1 MARAPVWLGGLLL
14 IALVTA
20 DQQHGW
26 TALEF
31 CVYSDF
37 VQLTEDPT
45 HIFGNR
51 LDLIFTGVP
60 AVVKVQV
67 PEVLIPRTA
76 GLWNSL
82 PEDVHWNFKSSKHPY
97 VCTNTCSYSAPRYRT
112 YQGGQQYK
120 YEYKGEVITKSRV
133 TADEESKMA
142 VTAEVIISARTE
154 CDHRLQIMNFMVEDV
169 PEEES
174 KWFKEAVEKYDMH
187 YSYQDGWVEYLCP
200 HDDEDVAAT
209 NFKRGILSAI
219 QSSVTNVVETKEV
232 VVQESDVS
240 GECETLYQLSGSG
253 DMTFNKTKL
262 NCRYSSYLPRILHE
276 PYMSA
281 DGNDNVLPFFRSRK
295 NCIMEMSQGV
305 WKSVTCK
312 EEVEVEA
319 PFSASTDASIMA
331 AMAVTSTLSLQ
342 SGPEPLQGNFSN
354 GDRPTRRE
362 SIRMDLE
369 GALESS
375 DSRTNNITDVV
386 EQIGVVM
393 TQLSESIDGEASQ
406 VEARPFAFSSLLS
419 LVGRVQD
426 DDDLETV
433 WQANVEEKTRRGF
446 LLDALTLCESEYCF
460 RLLANVSLK
469 SPDVMSPTRVKTWLT
484 GTHFFSDV
492 HPENINITME
502 LLDSLEGVETHVLM
516 AASTMVYK
524 ACQVDPEN
532 CRDHAEPFLEYV
544 ENAVG
549 DSCGLGKGPSAWEEI
564 RVALRALSNAGI
576 QPRKDFS
583 RRCYGNKKVVTNLR
597 VAALQTY
604 RRSGC
609 PSDTKTLW
617 KILED
622 DTDDTEARIAAYI
635 ALVPC
640 ATDDPKFFLRIEH
653 LLKKEEVN
661 QVGSYIWTHIQ
672 NLVGQPSSS
681 YYNRE
686 LSRLAAHHSL
696 QAKFSTNAFRTS
708 RNYRYARF
716 NEIMNIGGSAESNI
730 IFTPKSYVPQQASV
744 NLTLEMAE
752 KSLNLLEFG
761 GDFSGLE
768 RYIESFF
775 GKDGYFKH
783 EGIQTLLESMRP
795 KREVREEK
803 IQEFQR
809 LYDQAQ
815 TMNEE
820 VEMVEGEEP
829 KASFFVR
836 VFGNEVFYVDN
847 MLGLNPFQV
856 IQSLAKEFTSPKSF
870 KVIDQEYVSTTQLGF
885 PLRLRVNATGSISF
899 EHELKTEKDES
910 TLVYETKI
918 SASAVLACD
927 ESLVVDGYG
936 AWSGV
941 RRRSSKTIHTDL
953 GGKIERRPLQPFG
966 MQIILAKP
974 EIAKVSSSSQVALYK
989 NAEQGWCDEWQ
1000 AALIEDHEYCSS
1012 ELFKRILGLEVCAK
1026 SSFGTHTVGQESF
1039 HGEPYNSEFTVSK
1052 SDTFAY
1058 YQFYFKI
1065 EDNIFEAI
1073 FEAPGSSIQRKIH
1086 FLVNLGPD
1094 GTGGYIVI
1102 RGMGYGL
1109 QGQYQWTET
1118 LKELSLKYM
1127 EDSLTKGGIEISL
1140 QSEKER
1146 SGFQHTP
1153 KFVLTIGPDVYSAE
1167 GNLAVKS
1174 KDDEFKSS
1182 WKIEGTHYKVD
1193 GRTQVGQYFGLV
1205 EGSLNSD
1212 QESTGLQLR
1221 AEYGTDRE
1229 NSHSLSL
1236 NYDGA
1241 SRIEQSGRKHS
1252 GHIFLETTQGE
1263 SNVTLNYE
1271 YSPSNF
1277 HGNGSLTFQG
1287 KQVSSQIVTKNL
1299 NDDDGRDFQVTLSLV
1314 SPQYDI
1320 DYLGELVFRVSDTA
1334 FQTEAAVN
1342 FGSDVHSRVAL
1353 TGVYEEDPLL
1363 FLAGVHLSYNEHLL
1377 EAKATLDLSQ
1387 PEKTRITLSGNVGQ
1401 ATGRIPDSDT
1411 PRFQAAPQCHPQ
1423 FAWQLRR
1430 PGNRFFCLPDLGANW
1445 FGEQYTLKH
1454 EVDWKDES
1462 KSLSLTSELYGVLQ
1476 IKTRVSAGMLSNRAF
1491 QLYEANI
1498 TTGSDPFFAT
1508 STNITSDQEFSSS
1521 LTLLSSELRVSGRY
1535 GPADYDDFGGSVDI
1549 SATLPSGD
1557 NYSTNISLTYSY
1569 DGSQRS
1575 FEMSSTYGDDVIAGN
1590 FSILHRN
1597 DWFSEDLTAAN
1608 FTLKTPFAGLT
1619 HAGFY
1624 FEAHGDSAVPS
1635 YALLEW
1641 GSLKLHGMV
1650 HSNLPEK
1657 FEMTLQYSDDGTCDS
1672 SFSVYHNSEDQQ
1684 FNSGFAFAL
1693 TQEMTPWAAEVNT
1706 SLRNDYYE
1714 KSLGLELRAQ
1724 APVLE
1729 TPFNGRLLYNLTESA
1744 FDFDIQVGFEEKVML
1759 SFTGMKKR
1767 DKKMNKFVG
1776 AIEMDSPWNEPVF
1789 VNITGNYDYE
1799 NVNVFADFKSS
1810 LPVVESFTIESV
1822 INFIYP
1828 GETKVHFHLNH
1839 DEVQALM
1846 AYHQKITSYGFL
1858 HDLEGSIN
1866 TFTITYDLKTEWDYY
1881 HKLTN
1886 AEGKLSL
1893 LNVMDHNLEIGLNFK
1908 QDSGVFV
1915 SQVSGLWDDQAF
1927 KFGYTSDYK
1936 QSFNWLYDIE
1946 ILILGFDDMIK
1957 ANMSL
1962 NAVDWSSQVDF
1973 KFHFNSPWT
1982 DGYVI
1987 KYNVTTVGD
1996 KTDYELDLMQES
2008 SSLFKVTLKTDG
2020 PLEKDKSDLHLKVTG
2035 AFLEE
2040 MEFIWQHNFMSGHVG
2055 SFEFWYGPDFYVQG
2069 KSQWELNDEWFN
2081 QDFISYH
2088 LSANITLSEP
2098 KFHSVVMLD
2107 LKSDF
2112 EGNFSLQFNDYA
2124 AHLKSN
2130 ILNGVVFQAEATIPD
2145 TKYKAELTYE
2155 KGKNII
2161 PDISFGVLVNDVSLV
2176 SFKIKF
2182 NSVYPQFDAV
2192 VMAAYANEDNS
2203 TFYSGNLL
2211 LTATL
2216 DYDYGFKG
2224 EAKLTS
2230 NLEGFENHTLGIDTD
2245 LKIKDSHFGGYFGG
2259 HLQLNEDIYEVGGN
2273 ASLTLDFDK
2282 KVMFE
2287 LGVNY
2292 NIPYLGEI
2300 YKSDMGVFFT
2310 LTNIESRLQAT
2321 VTFGEASPPWALSL
2335 QYKFRNNKLSGHLT
2349 LGDERKYT
2357 ILIKLDSKILH
2368 INIEIVEADESTFK
2382 VLQGNINWIIRPA
2395 KQQINM
2401 NMNSD
2406 FEPISKMTGQLT
2418 ISRLAGTLKLAVNEE
2433 KANVQVRLIKATK
2446 DPGKLYI
2453 TIDSKIYVPVS
2464 SVIDF
2469 SFSHPEEGFKMD
2481 LAVDWNE
2488 EKGWITAS
2496 LLAGLPESYLRF
2508 STPFESFDKFNFT
2521 VNARADS
2528 HYNLTVTLDVPQFCF
2543 EFNGMSELD
2552 FKKLSLDTSVNLGCS
2567 DSERY
2572 KFVFKYNIVIPE
2584 EPLNILIN
2592 LDLNGYNAFE
2602 FDLSAELKE
2611 RELDAK
2617 IESTVMDEYK
2627 LGTTLSVSRN
2637 VAEQAGLGVTLRVY
2651 EPPSNNTHFLFDVS
2665 LSGSKSEMQFE
2676 LLQENTLTV
2685 KAMYKLLPNKV
2696 NITSSYSH
2704 KILGHPLNIQFSSIG
2719 NIAKDGGILEIQL
2732 ETDKSYDKIDFSAG
2746 YNLKGGLGTATFNL
2760 TTPTGNVTLKGVH
2773 ETMEN
2778 SRSVTIDMTSSLHS
2792 FQNYHYELVYKKE
2805 GSESIKFISVQD
2817 ESKFEVQGEIS
2828 KFQNTMTLNVFCD
2841 TPYRSFKTFNLTFTY
2856 PKSIRLVNN
2865 YKLYVNILSNE
2876 DLYTFGVDQ
2885 EHDNAWTTYNLKI
2898 NIFAPY
2904 DAIRNVTLNFDY
2916 DLEGRVSL
2924 GLESRRGRLGI
2935 DTIWRQGKS
2944 HTNGRIKADLS
2955 YFSQG
2960 EYILDAEIAHR
2971 LSDSQG
2977 FKLIRQKSNLD
2988 FEFRAVMG
2996 EDYKSGL
3003 VGLTLADLNSRKE
3016 NTTYSLRYAYDG
3028 TLNVRGQFE
3037 DHMVLLTLETFGY
3050 PYSFMAGKFLI
3061 NTSFK
3066 SYESYE
3072 GTWSMGQQ
3080 GSAYKVEMQIDVNEE
3095 GLIIFDATLDT
3106 QAHSVATPW
3115 DSVKLDILFE
3125 SPFTLSHHFH
3135 VEYQVRILTFTA
3147 SYKHGIDTF
3156 HFNVV
3161 ANIHSPYGTVNIIG
3175 RLPVYGFSSFDVRLG
3190 YTFAEQNSVS
3200 LMVSIEETTFEFT
3213 FVLSSA
3219 RFDGSFKA
3227 SLVSPFINPL
3237 GLSVTWSK
3245 SNSALFFEIGSYYG
3259 SVKGSGKMSLKYS
3272 ETFADFEA
3280 EIIPRIFEYF
3290 TQLRTPSRI
3299 SGSMKYD
3306 ISDPSKMYGSVVMTV
3321 DEHIIEGK
3329 ADLSMRKEKIS
3340 LNAAGLAE
3348 IFGITGNVTLE
3359 AKTSKDAFEIKFGG
3373 KVTGLKPFNIQIIRN
3388 AFQFQFLWDY
3398 DSTSVLDAAVS
3409 YDNTN
3414 IVFYWDKY
3422 TNFNITGYKKNLKK
3436 GTEVGLDF
3444 VNHKMQTIALQA
3456 WYVEAKGNRLSIA
3469 VNSSWTEPFVLRAA
3483 YQGNKINLKMK
3494 YGEKEYSLTTKY
3506 VYRPAE
3512 MKATVDVQL
3521 DSTEDPEN
3529 PLVINAF
3536 YDLKEFHAGDMKVM
3550 KNLSYISFTWGE
3562 KTDILIQGLRNPKHV
3577 DLIISANTQL
3587 KYLPKLSI
3595 GIKWEVVNNNKH
3607 FLLDFASY
3615 IEWSKKISL
3624 DGLTKISKDLRVVDV
3639 KWTLN
3644 TPLASLRELTV
3655 GVKWNEGHAESLLS
3669 YNNKM
3674 WKLELDYETNPFS
3687 STVSLQTPIIG
3698 FEKIVFVFSV
3708 ATGEKIEIHANL
3720 SWPESNTIGLAIEAQ
3735 RGKIEAG
3742 LITPWSPIKKVSFA
3756 ASIKTES
3763 EESLTS
3769 ATLQWDQ
3776 RRAEVSVG
3784 LSPTRYEFACKYFV
3798 DAEETGVIK
3807 GAFIRENQKT
3817 IFELGVKTPYDTWK
3831 NFDVKFSFSRA
3842 GFILKMNING
3852 AESTA
3857 KVIFSA
3863 DKIIIKGE
3871 TPYLG
3876 NLSTSLEAD
3885 ISLRKMSAY
3894 ATFTPP
3900 ESSAPYNAT
3909 LMYELEYP
3917 FSFKSVFEIK
3927 SEEETLASAVI
3938 NKEEDLTVTLDILQN
3953 SLEMKLLFPSPNE
3966 NSLHVHFESDDLE
3979 LESLTF
3985 DLNTKLGT
3993 YFEFLNVTGVLA
4005 FKLKDQ
4011 FLSRHELN
4019 IHSLHNQLYIL
4030 TNVELFSAY
4039 FSDPYELIL
4048 KIPVF
4053 NVFELEGQFE
4063 ISLKEG
4069 NKLLYRLL
4077 YETDLKNRFV
4087 SERRLLI
4094 ATSEWESHL
4103 RFLLA
4108 SGSLTVSFSY
4118 PKPAVEHK
4126 FLLTWTDDLSL
4137 ERFNL
4142 GAQLISPVLETGE
4155 YKFDLKF
4162 SLRGFIHL
4170 KLESELTLGTTKTS
4184 LNSQL
4189 SYNERQHEVRFEIQ
4203 LMSHF
4208 VGDHSFEF
4216 DVDWKNNILA
4226 TGKLALQEV
4235 EHTIRLTADVEN
4247 YSVMLVVMSPL
4258 ISEEEVVITGKL
4270 DRDRHQ
4276 SYRLEGKYSSKNND
4290 YTFDGDFQYFEID
4303 NFAFS
4308 ANFTHNK
4315 EHIFGISAS
4324 FSHSERT
4331 VNYHIEI
4338 ESINSKLNTK
4348 FKLHYTELEL
4358 RTLEFEFHSAFL
4370 GVRTSLII
4378 RSSNYWTD
4386 YQTIQFSFNE
4396 YFFNFGSSLK
4406 DETGYIS
4413 WNVGYKFKIIRFNAD
4428 YDDFGRG
4435 ARLYISTPYDE
4446 LQDLDLKYVLKRSNI
4461 GLLFSLYTHDETI
4474 EFNFNLADDELMG
4487 KAITAHLITP
4497 FEGYEVFKLQT
4508 PSIQRAHGF
4517 SFMAVIE
4524 YPTGKMGIELLNK
4537 FFGWSDSD
4545 MRLILWLPA
4554 EEYEMISLQFALGDG
4569 KVVTEARVGKFGFT
4583 LSAQLDPAQDRV
4595 GIILLR
4601 LNEYMLRM
4609 KIRGWDTSHLVRAKI
4624 HTDIQLQELAGD
4636 LTSLDLE
4643 FNLVYWERIQ
4653 IRVKSNLEEY
4663 INLHFG
4669 WNSHKVFTVMTPM
4682 YWPGYVHINLETR
4695 DDLDDYKLELGLH
4708 ASDAP
4713 EDAPPW
4719 DVYGLQA
4726 HQEILSGGRHMMMSG
4741 EAFGGQF
4748 ALGGTLSVDSLHLN
4762 NSLMFELN
4770 RKKLGFDVLFQQQPG
4785 FFTDAYVKDISVIF
4799 PNQTVHWN
4807 TSVECRTKKFDFTSR
4822 FTWNEHDSEM
4832 PPIALRVIY
4841 DDDSLF
4847 DEDRHVLT
4855 AVFDHP
4861 ENEFITFNG
4870 NLTRLYDTPLIGLG
4884 ELIDGNAPERSVVMM
4899 FNLDP
4904 VTEWGEQNLRVNISQ
4919 PYSNFSL
4926 TLEAMVVDSIL
4937 SDAEYSLKYW
4947 SLSKDSLQEV
4957 FVSTSSN
4964 VTDNHFNLL
4973 LDIYAPESDW
4983 GYNYEAV
4990 GYIQD
4995 SAASFS
5001 LQGSTKE
5008 FSDFWVFATTVNKY
5022 FPELEMKMQIG
5033 QEEMEPFETGRLRV
5047 GLHNPLEMG
5056 VILDHQRFGVWEQD
5070 ARLGLN
5076 LKTQCILQLLFEYDP
5091 SLDYVDDNFVARLS
5105 SPADQIWDSWLRDV
5119 NSTVS
5124 SVKSWITEEIPL
5136 VKEALINQETFD
5148 AIWVREESNI
5158 EYLVIEFNTA
5168 ISDIQKDIIYIWT
5181 DILLPAWDATYNFA
5195 VEMYTLV
5202 LQYYEIV
5209 VAYLSELFSG
5219 VTTWLSEIWAVVES
5233 YLLAAFEAV
5242 YGWLSQVMLDLW
5254 NKILEKYNSAVD
5266 YLVTLWNTI
5275 VEEATASFNAALE
5288 QMTNMTA
5295 SANTSIQEAI
5305 TALTTLV
5312 QPFIDATVEA
5322 FTKYGGELTDA
5333 LTGKCWGSI
5342 QKQVDEVVASVQEM
5356 ASGIA
5361 EFFTAFLQAEEFYNR
5376 FVAVKDKI
5384 VELAVQLWTHVEGAM
5399 AWLQETLLA
5408 YFDVLSTMFA
5418 EGFTQVEGVFS
5429 AIGTK
5434 IETDGFTAFIN
5445 ENLDL
5450 VKEKILAAFNEIA
5463 GLATEQ
5469 LEALKSSVAGNVAF
5483 EYINAVAGNVY
5494 EQVVMIWNRWK
5505 HEERKD
5511 LDAIERFAFSVADT
5525 AEKFLQSKNYLL
5537 DELYV
5542 WKPEDYGR
5550 VEYNQLLPVE
5560 WNSFLEPPQWHPIT
5574 RIFYKESPV
5583 SAARRSL
5590 YEGMASVAS
5599 GWEAF
5604 NMRGS
5609 MTPPFTATA
5618 TIFGHHVTTFDLHHF
5633 QFLGS
5638 CTYLLAKDF
5647 GGKEFEIIGN
5657 YQRSD
5662 EGHITLRTLLVR
5674 TPDSE
5679 ITLFVKGEYEVK
5691 QLGSAEVYSGREY
5704 NGLRMDDLFVTCSKV
5719 TKGCAITVSGKYFGR
5734 LGGVLGNYNY
5744 EPSDDFVG
5752 PDRSRARHPAEL
5764 GRMWAVSPETCY
5776 QGNQIINVKDLQS
5789 AEDVDSC
5796 WHLFLSSS
5804 SPFSSCF
5811 YRIDPRPYF
5820 DHCIKGQNQPDFG
5833 KNVEKSP
5840 CDAVAAYRTQCSS
5853 IGLHI
5858 PTVDECQEGTSSTC
5872 KVFGNSEP
5880 IGWNTTFRGSTAGF
5894 ADVALVVE
5902 VANCNKQRDVVSLLD
5917 FLNVQFQK
5925 SAFAD
5930 VRYSL
5935 VVVNPDAID
5944 ITAPF
5949 VSAVELASRL
5959 RSLKMTGPPTTDG
5972 GVDALITAAKKLQW
5986 RPGVSRNIIQ
5996 LTCDSCLAG
6005 LFVEEAMRDNDITYH
6020 LLSRDVPNTE
6030 GRDTKKIRALKKKL
6044 FGYDEKFVYSSG
6056 DYKKLKGD
6064 ADERELIT
6072 DVEGSC
6078 AEAALRTNGSVF
6090 NSLRWNPK
6098 KATLK
6103 TKFLDVFAQRVVQSS
6118 VTPDCQ
6124 ECRCT
6129 GGRSR
6134 AVLSCRKCSNWKV
6147 DAPSIVQE
6155 EETLSQEIKRKF
6167 AKFYEKDDE
6176 ELDKGEVTPQGPGII
6191 ESEVP
6196 ETVEGEV
6203 EAPEIVEEEEPEI
6216 VEEEEEPEIVE
6227 EEEVPEIVE
6236 EEVPEIVEEEVPE
6249 IVEEEP
6255 EIVEEEE
6262 EPEVVEEEPEIVE
6275 EELPEIVEEE
6285 VPEIEEGG
6293 G

>member
-1 MARAPVWLGGLLL
+1 MARAPVWIGGLLL
-14 IALVTA
+14 IALVA
-20 DQQHGW
+20 
-26 TALEF
+26 AE
-31 CVYSDF
+31 
-37 VQLTEDPT
+37 
-45 HIFGNR
+45 
-51 LDLIFTGVP
+51 
-60 AVVKVQV
+60 
-67 PEVLIPRTA
+67 
-76 GLWNSL
+76 
-82 PEDVHWNFKSSKHPY
+82 HPY
-97 VCTNTCSYSAPRYRT
+97 VCTNTCSYSGDERPGIT

-133 TADEESKMA
+133 TADEDSKMA

-154 CDHRLQIMNFMVEDV
+154 CDHRMQVTNLMVEDV
-169 PEEES
+169 PEEDS
-174 KWFKEAVEKYDMH
+174 KWFKEAVEQYDLH

-200 HDDEDVAAT
+200 HDEEDVAAT

-219 QSSVTNVVETKEV
+219 QSSVTNVIETKEV

-262 NCRYSSYLPRILHE
+262 NCRYSSYLPKVLHE
-276 PYMSA
+276 PYMAA
-281 DGNDNVLPFFRSRK
+281 DGDDNVLPFFRSNK
-295 NCIMEMSQGV
+295 NCIMELSQGV

-312 EEVEVEA
+312 EEVKVEA

-342 SGPEPLQGNFSN
+342 SGPEPLQGDFSN

-362 SIRMDLE
+362 SIRMDLK
-369 GALESS
+369 GAIESS
-375 DSRTNNITDVV
+375 ESRKNNITDIV
-386 EQIGVVM
+386 EQIGAVM

-406 VEARPFAFSSLLS
+406 VEERPFAFSSLLS
-419 LVGRVQD
+419 LVGSVQD
-426 DDDLETV
+426 DDDLEAV
-433 WQANVEEKTRRGF
+433 WVANVEEKTRREF
-446 LLDALTLCESEYCF
+446 LLDALTVCESEYCF
-460 RLLANVSLK
+460 RLLANVSLT
-469 SPDVMSPTRVKTWLT
+469 SPEVMSPTRVKTWLT

-502 LLDSLEGVETHVLM
+502 LLGSLEGVETHVLM
-516 AASTMVYK
+516 AASTMVHK
-524 ACQVDPEN
+524 TCQVDPKN
-532 CRDHAEPFLEYV
+532 CRDHAKPILEYV
-544 ENAVG
+544 EDVVG

-583 RRCYGNKKVVTNLR
+583 RRCYGNKKVVSNLR

-622 DTDDTEARIAAYI
+622 DADDVEVRIAAYI

-653 LLKKEEVN
+653 LLKMEEVN

-696 QAKFSTNAFRTS
+696 HAKFSTNGFRTS

-716 NEIMNIGGSAESNI
+716 SDIVNEYRRSAESNV
-730 IFTPKSYVPQQASV
+730 IFTPKSYVPHQTSV

-768 RYIESFF
+768 KYIESFF

-809 LYDQAQ
+809 LYDQAH

-820 VEMVEGEEP
+820 VEIVEGEEP

-847 MLGLNPFQV
+847 MLRLNPFQV
-856 IQSLAKEFTSPKSF
+856 IQSLAKEFASPKSF

-941 RRRSSKTIHTDL
+941 RRRSSKTVHTDL

-974 EIAKVSSSSQVALYK
+974 EIAKIGSSSKVALYK
-989 NAEQGWCDEWQ
+989 NAEQGWCDEWT
-1000 AALIEDHEYCSS
+1000 AAQIEDHEYCSS
-1012 ELFKRILGLEVCAK
+1012 ELFKRILGIEVCAK
-1026 SSFGTHTVGQESF
+1026 SSFGTHTVGQETF

-1118 LKELSLKYM
+1118 LKELSLKYT

-1153 KFVLTIGPDVYSAE
+1153 KFVLTIGPDVYLAE

-1212 QESTGLQLR
+1212 QDSTGLQLR

-1241 SRIEQSGRKHS
+1241 SGIELSGRKHS
-1252 GHIFLETTQGE
+1252 GYIFLETTQGE

-1363 FLAGVHLSYNEHLL
+1363 FLAGIHFNYNELLL

-1387 PEKTRITLSGNVGQ
+1387 PEETHITLSGNVGQ
-1401 ATGRIPDSDT
+1401 ATGEFLILAHHDSRQPLNTTFNLRGSYEDQEVGFSASLT
-1411 PRFQAAPQCHPQ
+1411 SDED
-1423 FAWQLRR
+1423 WQLFT
-1430 PGNRFFCLPDLGANW
+1430 GSTKANW

-1476 IKTRVSAGMLSNRAF
+1476 IKTRTTHENPFFQFFGPQFRRNWRRTRLPGTVSAGMLSNRMF

-1521 LTLLSSELRVSGRY
+1521 LTLLASELMVGGRY
-1535 GPADYDDFGGSVDI
+1535 GPADYDDFDGSVDI

-1569 DGSQRS
+1569 DGSQRK

-1590 FSILHRN
+1590 FSILHQN
-1597 DWFSEDLTAAN
+1597 DWFSDDLTAAN

-1619 HAGFY
+1619 HAGFH

-1657 FEMTLQYSDDGTCDS
+1657 FEMTLQYSDGGTCDS
-1672 SFSVYHNSEDQQ
+1672 SFSIYHNAEDQQ
-1684 FNSGFAFAL
+1684 FNSGFSFAL

-1714 KSLGLELRAQ
+1714 ESLGLELRAQ

-1729 TPFNGRLLYNLTESA
+1729 NPFNGMLLYNLTESA
-1744 FDFDIQVGFEEKVML
+1744 FDFGIEVGFEEKVML

-1839 DEVQALM
+1839 DEVQTLM
-1846 AYHQKITSYGFL
+1846 AYHQKMTSYGFL

-1881 HKLTN
+1881 HRLTN

-1893 LNVMDHNLEIGLNFK
+1893 LNIMDHNLEIGLNFK
-1908 QDSGVFV
+1908 QDSSIFV

-1927 KFGYTSDYK
+1927 KFGYTSDHK
-1936 QSFNWLYDIE
+1936 QPFNWLYDLE

-1957 ANMSL
+1957 ANTSL

-1987 KYNVTTVGD
+1987 KYNVMTVGD
-1996 KTDYELDLMQES
+1996 KADYELDLMQES
-2008 SSLFKVTLKTDG
+2008 SSLFKVMLKTDG
-2020 PLEKDKSDLHLKVTG
+2020 PLERDKSDLHLKVTG
-2035 AFLEE
+2035 ALLEE

-2055 SFEFWYGPDFYVQG
+2055 SFEFWYGPDFYIQG
-2069 KSQWELNDEWFN
+2069 KSQWELDDEWFN

-2098 KFHSVVMLD
+2098 KFNSVVMLD

-2112 EGNFSLQFNDYA
+2112 EGNFSLQFNDYS

-2130 ILNGVVFQAEATIPD
+2130 ILNGVVFQAEAAIPD

-2161 PDISFGVLVNDVSLV
+2161 PDISFGVMVNDVSLV
-2176 SFKIKF
+2176 SFKIQF

-2192 VMAAYANEDNS
+2192 VMAAYSNEDNS
-2203 TFYSGNLL
+2203 TFYSGNLF

-2224 EAKLTS
+2224 DAKLTS
-2230 NLEGFENHTLGIDTD
+2230 NIEGFENHTLSIDTD
-2245 LKIKDSHFGGYFGG
+2245 LKIKDSHFGGYFVG
-2259 HLQLNEDIYEVGGN
+2259 HLQLNDEMYDVGGN

-2300 YKSDMGVFFT
+2300 YKSDLGVFFT
-2310 LTNIESRLQAT
+2310 VTKVESRLQAT

-2335 QYKFRNNKLSGHLT
+2335 QYKFRNNKLSGYVT

-2368 INIEIVEADESTFK
+2368 VNIEIVEADESSFK
-2382 VLQGNINWIIRPA
+2382 VLQGNVNWIIRPA

-2406 FEPISKMTGQLT
+2406 FPPISKMTGQLT
-2418 ISRLAGTLKLAVNEE
+2418 ISRLAGTLKMAVNEE

-2453 TIDSKIYVPVS
+2453 TIDSKIYMPVS
-2464 SVIDF
+2464 SVIDL

-2488 EKGWITAS
+2488 EKSWITAS

-2521 VNARADS
+2521 VNARADK

-2543 EFNGMSELD
+2543 ELNGMSELD
-2552 FKKLSLDTSVNLGCS
+2552 FKKLSFDTNVNLGCS

-2572 KFVFKYNIVIPE
+2572 KFIFKYSTVIPD
-2584 EPLNILIN
+2584 EPLSILIN

-2617 IESTVMDEYK
+2617 IESTVMDDYK
-2627 LGTTLSVSRN
+2627 LGTTFSISRN
-2637 VAEQAGLGVTLRVY
+2637 VAEQGGLGVTLRVY
-2651 EPPSNNTHFLFDVS
+2651 DPPSNNTHFLFDVS
-2665 LSGSKSEMQFE
+2665 LSKNKAEMQFE
-2676 LLQENTLTV
+2676 ILQENTLTA
-2685 KAMYKLLPNKV
+2685 KAIYKLLPNKV

-2704 KILGHPLNIQFSSIG
+2704 MILGHPLNIQFSSVG

-2732 ETDKSYDKIDFSAG
+2732 ETDKSYKVESSTG
-2746 YNLKGGLGTATFNL
+2746 YNLKGGLGAATFNL

-2773 ETMEN
+2773 EIKEN
-2778 SRSVTIDMTSSLHS
+2778 SRSITIDMTSSLHS
-2792 FQNYHYELVYKKE
+2792 FQDYHYELVYKKE

-2828 KFQNTMTLNVFCD
+2828 KFQNTMTLNLFFD
-2841 TPYRSFKTFNLTFTY
+2841 TPYQSFKTFNLTFTY

-2865 YKLYVNILSNE
+2865 YKLYLNILSNE

-2885 EHDNAWTTYNLKI
+2885 EHDNAWKMYNLKI

-2904 DAIRNVTLNFDY
+2904 DAVRNVTLNFDY

-2935 DTIWRQGKS
+2935 DVIWRQGKS
-2944 HTNGRIKADLS
+2944 HTNGRIKTDLS

-2971 LSDSQG
+2971 MSDSQG

-2988 FEFRAVMG
+2988 FELRAVMG
-2996 EDYKSGL
+2996 EEYKTGL
-3003 VGLTLADLNSRKE
+3003 LGLTIADLNSRKE

-3037 DHMVLLTLETFGY
+3037 DHVVLLTLETFGY
-3050 PYSFMAGKFLI
+3050 PHSFLAGKFLI

-3066 SYESYE
+3066 NYESYE
-3072 GTWSMGQQ
+3072 GTWSIGQQ
-3080 GSAYKVEMQIDVNEE
+3080 GSAYKAEMQIDVNEE

-3135 VEYQVRILTFTA
+3135 AEYQVRILTFTA

-3161 ANIHSPYGTVNIIG
+3161 ANIHSPYSTVNIIG
-3175 RLPVYGFSSFDVRLG
+3175 KLPVYGFSSFDVRLG
-3190 YTFAEQNSVS
+3190 YTFAEQSSVS
-3200 LMVSIEETTFEFT
+3200 LMVSIEETTFDFT

-3245 SNSALFFEIGSYYG
+3245 SISAIFFEIGSYYG
-3259 SVKGSGKMSLKYS
+3259 SMKGSGKISLKYS

-3299 SGSMKYD
+3299 FASMKYD
-3306 ISDPSKMYGSVVMTV
+3306 ISDSSKMYGSVVMTV

-3348 IFGITGNVTLE
+3348 IFGMAGNVTLE
-3359 AKTSKDAFEIKFGG
+3359 AKTSKDAFEIKFIG

-3388 AFQFQFLWDY
+3388 AFQFQLLWDY
-3398 DSTSVLDAAVS
+3398 DSTPVLDAAVS

-3414 IVFYWDKY
+3414 IMFYWDKY
-3422 TNFNITGYKKNLKK
+3422 THFNITGYKKNLKK

-3456 WYVEAKGNRLSIA
+3456 WYVEAKGNRFSIA
-3469 VNSSWTEPFVLRAA
+3469 VNSSWTDPFVLRAA
-3483 YQGNKINLKMK
+3483 YQGNKINLKTK

-3536 YDLKEFHAGDMKVM
+3536 YDLKEFYVGDMKVM

-3577 DLIISANTQL
+3577 DLIMSANTQL

-3595 GIKWEVVNNNKH
+3595 GIKWEVFNNNKH

-3624 DGLTKISKDLRVVDV
+3624 EGLTKISKDLRVVDV
-3639 KWTLN
+3639 KWTFN

-3674 WKLELDYETNPFS
+3674 WKLELNYETNPLS
-3687 STVSLQTPIIG
+3687 SNVSLQTPIIG
-3698 FEKIVFVFSV
+3698 FEKIVLTFSV
-3708 ATGEKIEIHANL
+3708 ALEQNIEINADL
-3720 SWPESNTIGLAIEAQ
+3720 SWPESNTIGLAIKIQ
-3735 RGKIEAG
+3735 RGKVEVG
-3742 LITPWSPIKKVSFA
+3742 LITPWSPIKKVSFV
-3756 ASIKTES
+3756 ASVKTES
-3763 EESLTS
+3763 EEKLAS

-3776 RRAEVSVG
+3776 RRAEVSIG

-3798 DAEETGVIK
+3798 EAEESGVIAA
-3807 GAFIRENQKT
+3807 AFIRENQKT
-3817 IFELGVKTPYDTWK
+3817 VFEFGVKTPYDTWK
-3831 NFDVKFSFSRA
+3831 NFNVIFSFSRA
-3842 GFILKMNING
+3842 GCTLKINING
-3852 AESTA
+3852 TESTA
-3857 KVIFSA
+3857 KVILGA
-3863 DKIIIKGE
+3863 EKIIFKGE

-3885 ISLRKMSAY
+3885 TNFRKMSAY
-3894 ATFTPP
+3894 ATFASP

-3909 LMYELEYP
+3909 LMYELTYP
-3917 FSFKSVFEIK
+3917 FLFKSVFEVK
-3927 SEEETLASAVI
+3927 SEEETLASVVI
-3938 NKEEDLTVTLDILQN
+3938 DMEEDLTVTLNILQN

-3966 NSLHVHFESDDLE
+3966 KSLHVHFESDDLE
-3979 LESLTF
+3979 LESLTL

-4019 IHSLHNQLYIL
+4019 IHSIHSQLYIL

-4053 NVFELEGQFE
+4053 NFFELEGQFE

-4069 NKLLYRLL
+4069 SKLLYRLL

-4087 SERRLLI
+4087 SERHLLI

-4108 SGSLTVSFSY
+4108 SGSLTLSFSY

-4189 SYNERQHEVRFEIQ
+4189 SYNERQREVRFEIQ

-4235 EHTIRLTADVEN
+4235 EHTFRLTADVEN
-4247 YSVMLVVMSPL
+4247 YNVMLLVKSPL

-4270 DRDRHQ
+4270 DRDRHE
-4276 SYRLEGKYSSKNND
+4276 SYRLEGKYSSKNNY
-4290 YTFDGDFQYFEID
+4290 YTLDGYFQYFD
-4303 NFAFS
+4303 SGNFALS
-4308 ANFTHNK
+4308 ANFTHNE

-4324 FSHSERT
+4324 FSHNKQT
-4331 VNYHIEI
+4331 INYYIEI

-4348 FKLHYTELEL
+4348 FKLLYNEFEL
-4358 RTLEFEFHSAFL
+4358 RNLEFDFHSAFL
-4370 GVRTSLII
+4370 EVRTSLLIQ
-4378 RSSNYWTD
+4378 SSNYWTD
-4386 YQTIQFSFNE
+4386 FQTIQFSFND
-4396 YFFNFGSSLK
+4396 YFFNFESTLK
-4406 DETGYIS
+4406 GETGYIA
-4413 WNVGYKFKIIRFNAD
+4413 WDVGYRFKIIRFNAD

-4435 ARLYISTPYDE
+4435 ARLRISTPYDE
-4446 LQDLDLKYVLKRSNI
+4446 LQNLELKYLLKRNNI
-4461 GLLFSLYTHDETI
+4461 VLLFSLYTHDETI
-4474 EFNFNLADDELMG
+4474 EFSFSLADDEWMG

-4508 PSIQRAHGF
+4508 PSIQRVHGF

-4524 YPTGKMGIELLNK
+4524 YPTGKIGIELLNK
-4537 FFGWSDSD
+4537 LFGWNDCD

-4554 EEYEMISLQFALGDG
+4554 EEYEMISLQLALGGG
-4569 KVVTEARVGKFGFT
+4569 KFVTEARVGKFGFT
-4583 LSAQLDPAQDRV
+4583 LSAHFDSDQDPV

-4601 LNEYMLRM
+4601 LNEYMLRT
-4609 KIRGWDTSHLVRAKI
+4609 KIRGWGPGHLVRGKI
-4624 HTDIQLQELAGD
+4624 QTDIQLQELSGD
-4636 LTSLDLE
+4636 LNSLELE
-4643 FNLVYWERIQ
+4643 FSLVYWERIY
-4653 IRVKSNLEEY
+4653 IRIKNNLEEFL
-4663 INLHFG
+4663 ILHFG
-4669 WNSHKVFTVMTPM
+4669 WNSHKVFTVMTPT
-4682 YWPGYVHINLETR
+4682 YWPGYVHVNLETS
-4695 DDLDDYKLELGLH
+4695 DDLDDYKLELGIPAS
-4708 ASDAP
+4708 ASDTS
-4713 EDAPPW
+4713 EGAPPW
-4719 DVYGLQA
+4719 AFYGLQA
-4726 HQEILSGGRHMMMSG
+4726 HQEILSGGRHMMISG
-4741 EAFGGQF
+4741 KALGGQF

-4762 NSLMFELN
+4762 NSLVFELN
-4770 RKKLGFDVLFQQQPG
+4770 RKKLGFDILFQKQPG
-4785 FFTDAYVKDISVIF
+4785 FFTNAYVKDISVIF

-4807 TSVECRTKKFDFTSR
+4807 TSIECRTKKFDFTSR

-4884 ELIDGNAPERSVVMM
+4884 ELIDGNAPDRSIVMM

-4904 VTEWGEQNLRVNISQ
+4904 VTELGEQNLRVNISQ
-4919 PYSNFSL
+4919 PFSNFSL
-4926 TLEAMVVDSIL
+4926 TLEAMVMDSIL

-4957 FVSTSSN
+4957 LVSTSSN
-4964 VTDNHFNLL
+4964 VSDNHFNFL

-4983 GYNYEAV
+4983 GYNYEAI

-5001 LQGSTKE
+5001 LQGSSKE
-5008 FSDFWVFATTVNKY
+5008 FSDFWVFGTTVNKY
-5022 FPELEMKMQIG
+5022 FPELEMRMQIG

-5076 LKTQCILQLLFEYDP
+5076 LKTQCILQLLFEFDP
-5091 SLDYVDDNFVARLS
+5091 SLDYMDDNFVARLS

-5124 SVKSWITEEIPL
+5124 SATSWITEEIPL
-5136 VKEALINQETFD
+5136 VKEAFINQETFD

-5158 EYLVIEFNTA
+5158 EYLVVEFNTA
-5168 ISDIQKDIIYIWT
+5168 ISDIQEDIIYIWT

-5195 VEMYTLV
+5195 IEMYTLV
-5202 LQYYEIV
+5202 LQYYEIIV
-5209 VAYLSELFSG
+5209 TYLSELFSG
-5219 VTTWLSEIWAVVES
+5219 VTTWLSEVWAVVES
-5233 YLLAAFEAV
+5233 YLWTAFEAV
-5242 YGWLSQVMLDLW
+5242 YGWLSQLMLDLW
-5254 NKILEKYNSAVD
+5254 NKILEKYNSVVD

-5288 QMTNMTA
+5288 QITNMTA
-5295 SANTSIQEAI
+5295 SANSSVQEAI

-5312 QPFIDATVEA
+5312 QPFIDATIEV
-5322 FTKYGGELTDA
+5322 FTKYGGELSDA

-5342 QKQVDEVVASVQEM
+5342 QMQVDEVVASVQEI

-5384 VELAVQLWTHVEGAM
+5384 VELAVQVWTHVEGAM
-5399 AWLQETLLA
+5399 AWLQETLLT
-5408 YFDVLSTMFA
+5408 YFDLLSMKFA
-5418 EGFTQVEGVFS
+5418 EGFTQVEGFFS

-5434 IETDGFTAFIN
+5434 IETDGFTAFMN
-5445 ENLDL
+5445 ENLDMI
-5450 VKEKILAAFNEIA
+5450 KEKISAAFSEIV

-5469 LEALKSSVAGNVAF
+5469 LESLKSSVAGNVAF

-5494 EQVVMIWNRWK
+5494 EQVMMIWNRWK

-5511 LDAIERFAFSVADT
+5511 LDAIERFAFSIADT
-5525 AEKFLQSKNYLL
+5525 AEKFLQNKNYLL

-5550 VEYNQLLPVE
+5550 VEYNQMLPVE
-5560 WNSFLEPPQWHPIT
+5560 WNSFLESPQWHPIT

-5583 SAARRSL
+5583 SAAKRSL
-5590 YEGMASVAS
+5590 YEGMTSIAS
-5599 GWEAF
+5599 GWEAI
-5604 NMRGS
+5604 NLRGS

-5647 GGKEFEIIGN
+5647 GGKEFEVIGN

-5679 ITLFVKGEYEVK
+5679 IILSVKGDYEVK
-5691 QLGSAEVYSGREY
+5691 QQGTAEVYSGREY
-5704 NGLRMDDLFVTCSKV
+5704 SALRMDDIFITCSKV

-5734 LGGVLGNYNY
+5734 LGGLLGNYNY

-5752 PDRSRARHPAEL
+5752 PDRTRARHPAEL
-5764 GRMWAVSPETCY
+5764 GRMWAVSSETCY
-5776 QGNQIINVKDLQS
+5776 QANQIINVKDLQS

-5858 PTVDECQEGTSSTC
+5858 PTVEECQEGTSSTC
-5872 KVFGNSEP
+5872 KVFGDSVP
-5880 IGWNTTFRGSTAGF
+5880 IGWNTTFRGSTTGF

-5925 SAFAD
+5925 SDFVD

-5935 VVVNPDAID
+5935 VVNNPDAID
-5944 ITAPF
+5944 VTAPF

-5972 GVDALITAAKKLQW
+5972 GIDALITAAKKLQW

-6005 LFVEEAMRDNDITYH
+6005 LFVEEAMRENDITYH

-6030 GRDTKKIRALKKKL
+6030 GHDTKKTRALKKKL

-6072 DVEGSC
+6072 DIEGSC

-6090 NSLRWNPK
+6090 NSLKWNPK

-6134 AVLSCRKCSNWKV
+6134 AVFSCRKCSNWKA

-6155 EETLSQEIKRKF
+6155 KETLSQEIKRKF
-6167 AKFYEKDDE
+6167 ANFYEKDSDE
-6176 ELDKGEVTPQGPGII
+6176 QLDKADGVKPQGPEI
-6191 ESEVP
+6191 EP
-6196 ETVEGEV
+6196 K
-6203 EAPEIVEEEEPEI
+6203 APEIVEGEEEPEPEI
-6216 VEEEEEPEIVE
+6216 VEEELPETVE
-6227 EEEVPEIVE
+6227 EEL
-6236 EEVPEIVEEEVPE
+6236 
-6249 IVEEEP
+6249 
-6255 EIVEEEE
+6255 
-6262 EPEVVEEEPEIVE
+6262 PEIVE

-6285 VPEIEEGG
+6285 LPEIVEEELPEIVEEELPEVEEELPEIVEEELPEVEEELPGEIIEEEEDPEVIEEGG
-6293 G
+6293 S